1 MLLLVAVLACTVM
14 TPVNAA
20 TNKSKSVE
28 ESFWFVVPEGGHSS
42 ARIKLT
48 YREYY
53 SIKDGKS
60 VFSKRTRGVL
70 FQRAGAT
77 SIPKYGYGILK
88 HSNGKTFSGWKSQ
101 DVMYGSP
108 WNAASQYVN
117 TKKCN
122 LFKNHFSKRNIE
134 CNSVMQWCGCPDKS
148 SISNTE
154 VEYKIVV
161 GGESI

>member
-1 MLLLVAVLACTVM
+1 MLKEIHKKGSIIGMLLLVAVLACTVM

-60 VFSKRTRGVL
+60 VFSK
-70 FQRAGAT
+70 
-77 SIPKYGYGILK
+77 
-88 HSNGKTFSGWKSQ
+88 
-101 DVMYGSP
+101 
-108 WNAASQYVN
+108 
-117 TKKCN
+117 
-122 LFKNHFSKRNIE
+122 
-134 CNSVMQWCGCPDKS
+134 
-148 SISNTE
+148 
-154 VEYKIVV
+154 
-161 GGESI
+161 